1 LAAAAAA
8 LSFLLSARS
17 LLNINIRLMLCAS
30 ALFED
35 HSIKTL
41 GITQKQINITLC
53 FEAPVRN
60 DEAHFSPRAHQHGT
74 HTIEKKSC
82 TPREQG
88 TNYVL
93 MAKLQERSDYIMLR
107 LVSTDMIQAS
117 RLIINM

>member
-1 LAAAAAA
+1 LAAAAA

-53 FEAPVRN
+53 FEAAPV
-60 DEAHFSPRAHQHGT
+60 Q
-74 HTIEKKSC
+74 
-82 TPREQG
+82 Q
-88 TNYVL
+88 
-93 MAKLQERSDYIMLR
+93 
-107 LVSTDMIQAS
+107 
-117 RLIINM
+117 